1 MRNATIVAPQPE
13 AVEAGAHVL
22 ERGGNAIDAA
32 LACAFV
38 QGVVDP
44 QMAGIGGFGSMHVH
58 MPQKGVHEILE
69 FYARAPLKAAPDMW
83 LGAIKHQSRDG
94 FGYVL
99 EGNVSDIGYLAVCTP
114 GSLKGYETALRD
126 YGTFDWADLIAP
138 AIRYARDGFM
148 IRSHMHWYWTKDQ
161 SDDGFANTYEKLR
174 YSVTGRRVYF
184 HEDGNIRNVGEM
196 LVNRDMA
203 QTLERI
209 AHSGGSDIFYH
220 GEIAE
225 QIAEDFKANGG
236 LIDRQDL
243 ARYELSRVKPVW
255 GEYRGHRIAT
265 SPPPGSG
272 FPMLE
277 LLHIMEQFDVGT
289 MQHGSAEHIRILF
302 EAMKRMTIDKDAYM
316 GDPAYV
322 EVPYEK
328 LLSRD
333 HAAALAASIK
343 AGERANVSRLDRSQR
358 ETTHI
363 SVIDKDGNAV
373 AMTHTLGSPSGA
385 ITDGLGFMYN
395 GTMSRFNPVPGKP
408 GSIAPGKRRPS
419 SAAPTIVFKDEEPSI
434 VIGAPGGSYIA
445 PAVAQCLMNMI
456 DFGMPVLE
464 AVVAPRIVGVS
475 NTIDICNRIRHSVE
489 DELRAEGYQVARS
502 SQTYAFAAVHAIR
515 IENGVSRG
523 AADPQ
528 RDGMA
533 ISVA

>member
-13 AVEAGAHVL
+13 AVEAGASVL
-22 ERGGNAIDAA
+22 ERGGNAVDAA

-44 QMAGIGGFGSMHVH
+44 QMSGIGGFGSMHIY
-58 MPQKGVHEILE
+58 MPKKGVHEILE
-69 FYARAPLKAAPDMW
+69 FYARAPLKATPDMW
-83 LGAIKHQSRDG
+83 LDKIKYQSRDG

-99 EGNVSDIGYLAVCTP
+99 EDNISDIGYLAVCTP

-126 YGTFDWADLIAP
+126 YGTFDWSDLIAP
-138 AIRYARDGFM
+138 AVRLARDGFM

-161 SDDGFANTYEKLR
+161 SGDGFANTLDKLR
-174 YSVTGRRVYF
+174 YSASGRRVYF
-184 HEDGNIRNVGEM
+184 HDDGRVRTVGEM
-196 LVNRDMA
+196 LINKEMA

-209 AHSGGSDIFYH
+209 ARSGGSDIFYH
-220 GEIAE
+220 GELAEEIA
-225 QIAEDFKANGG
+225 ADFKANGG
-236 LIDRQDL
+236 LIDQQDL

-255 GEYRGHRIAT
+255 GDYRGRRIAS

-272 FPMLE
+272 FPLIE
-277 LLHIMEQFDVGT
+277 LLHIMEQFDVGS
-289 MQHGSAEHIRILF
+289 MRHGSAEHIRILF
-302 EAMKRMTIDKDAYM
+302 EAMKRMTIDKDTYM

-322 EVPYEK
+322 DVPFEK
-328 LLSRD
+328 LLTKEHARD
-333 HAAALAASIK
+333 LAASIK

-358 ETTHI
+358 DTTHI

-373 AMTHTLGSPSGA
+373 SMTHTLGSPSGA

-419 SAAPTIVFKDEEPSI
+419 SAAPTIVFEGEEAKI

-456 DFGMPVLE
+456 DFDMSALE
-464 AVVAPRIVGVS
+464 AVAAPRIMGVS
-475 NTIDICNRIRHSVE
+475 NTLDICNRIRRSVE
-489 DELRAEGYQVARS
+489 DELLADGYQVSRS
-502 SQTYAFAAVHAIR
+502 PQTYAFAAVHAIK
-515 IENGVSRG
+515 IEGGVSKG